1 MTFHG
6 TGTARTDA
14 ARLYVDRAATLS
26 ERIAVKPGPGREK
39 AHCDALLAEMR
50 RSELLAVCVPR
61 RLGGPEL
68 DVAAI
73 AAITHEIARQ
83 SGSAGLVYAMHMSQA
98 LSLSVHAAATPW
110 FDALQ
115 RRMLADQLLIA
126 SGTSEKGPGGDILTS
141 LCSIEPDGEDRLKV
155 VKESP
160 NISYVDHADMILVT
174 ANRIGA
180 GGRKKQVLIAA
191 DLDRTAFQMGRDM
204 SLMGMRGILNG
215 PWTFTIRFAPEAIL
229 AADFGA
235 IARQTMTPA
244 IHIFWSALWSGI
256 VWTALDRT
264 RRFVTAETDPAGAT
278 GQLALYE
285 LTRLIDRHHMMNAL
299 IRQAIA
305 AYEAREQAADMGF
318 GLSAQINRLKVNCSE
333 LAVAICVG
341 ALGLVGLRGYATA
354 GPYSLAEP
362 LADILSG
369 PIMVSNHRLSMNTA
383 KIERF
388 VDERLA

>member
-1 MTFHG
+1 MTFQG
-6 TGTARTDA
+6 ADTAQADN
-14 ARLYVDRAATLS
+14 ARLYIDRAATLS
-26 ERIAVKPGPGREK
+26 ERIAVKPGPGRDK

-50 RSELLAVCVPR
+50 RSHLLAVCVPQ

-68 DVAAI
+68 DVGAI

-141 LCSIEPDGEDRLKV
+141 VCCIEPDGDDRLKV

-160 NISYVDHADMILVT
+160 NVSYVDHADLILVT
-174 ANRIGA
+174 ANQIGA

-191 DLDRTAFQMGRDM
+191 EVDRAAFEMDRNM
-204 SLMGMRGILNG
+204 SLLGMRGILNG
-215 PWTFTIRFAPEAIL
+215 PWTFTIRFAPEAIF

-235 IARQTMTPA
+235 IARQTMTPS

-264 RRFVTAETDPAGAT
+264 RRFVTAETDPAGGT
-278 GQLALYE
+278 GQVAQYE
-285 LTRLIDRHHMMNAL
+285 LTRLVDRHHMMNAL

-305 AYEAREQAADMGF
+305 SYETREQATD
-318 GLSAQINRLKVNCSE
+318 
-333 LAVAICVG
+333 
-341 ALGLVGLRGYATA
+341 
-354 GPYSLAEP
+354 
-362 LADILSG
+362 
-369 PIMVSNHRLSMNTA
+369 
-383 KIERF
+383 
-388 VDERLA
+388 